1 MDSTPID
8 SLYLLFSPSSAW
20 PGCCSGWRVEGSG
33 PEPGASI
40 ADVVHFEVQEQGKDI
55 AVPEELLR
63 EMDQAGL
70 WARDIIW
77 VCRSP
82 QEAMVRYGS
91 QSITSDAS
99 DHDDSPQA
107 IANYQ
112 SDINEAREVAF
123 GPTALILGTDDD
135 GGYLVLFDASP
146 LDPAKVEQFK
156 ITRRLAPAMLG
167 LEAGL

>member
-8 SLYLLFSPSSAW
+8 SLHLLFSPSASW
-20 PGCCSGWRVEGSG
+20 PGCFSGWRVEGTG

-40 ADVVHFEVQEQGKDI
+40 ADVVQFEVQEQGKDI
-55 AVPEELLR
+55 IIPKELLL
-63 EMDQAGL
+63 EMDSAGL

-91 QSITSDAS
+91 HSITSDAS
-99 DHDDSPQA
+99 DYDDSPQA

-112 SDINEAREVAF
+112 GGIDEAREVEF

-135 GGYLVLFDASP
+135 GGYLVLFDASS
-146 LDPAKVEQFK
+146 LDPQQVEHFK
-156 ITRRLAPAMLG
+156 ATRRLGVALPG